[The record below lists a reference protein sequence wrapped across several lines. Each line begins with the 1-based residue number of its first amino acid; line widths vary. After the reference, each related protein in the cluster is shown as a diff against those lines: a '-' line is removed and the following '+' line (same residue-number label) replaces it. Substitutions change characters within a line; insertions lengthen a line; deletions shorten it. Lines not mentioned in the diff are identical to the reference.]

1 MMTSSA
7 VVNEVNAQRPPCG
20 RHRRRRRRRH
30 LLQETDTWRR
40 MIFVELEMSVQC
52 CRAFDVC
59 ADLHWPHQA
68 INTAALEIMRDAGGS
83 VLTHSYC
90 PH

>member
-7 VVNEVNAQRPPCG
+7 GVNEVNAQR
-20 RHRRRRRRRH
+20 HRRRRRRH

-52 CRAFDVC
+52 LPCF
-59 ADLHWPHQA
+59 
-68 INTAALEIMRDAGGS
+68 
-83 VLTHSYC
+83 
-90 PH
+90 